1 MVQTVLSQSLAAVTF
16 SGYWVRV
23 QGVCMAGTARHF
35 HRLVHQL
42 LEGTC
47 LLDIGSRWVLVHQV
61 LSGLGDREREM
72 SYSSLEVSVWLNQ
85 NETGIEYCL
94 L

>member
-1 MVQTVLSQSLAAVTF
+1 
-16 SGYWVRV
+16 
-23 QGVCMAGTARHF
+23 MAGTARHF

-61 LSGLGDREREM
+61 LSGLGDREREVTVVWKFLFGLIKM
-72 SYSSLEVSVWLNQ
+72 RQGLNTAYSNIYTLKLFYEIPNQ
-85 NETGIEYCL
+85 GNISHK
-94 L
+94 